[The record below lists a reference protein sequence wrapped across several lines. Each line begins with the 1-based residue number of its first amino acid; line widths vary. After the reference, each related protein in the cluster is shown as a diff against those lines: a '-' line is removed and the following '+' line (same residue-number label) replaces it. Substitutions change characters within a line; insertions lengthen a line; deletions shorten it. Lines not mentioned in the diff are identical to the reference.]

1 MRRPILVVVSL
12 LALQVLLAGHA
23 LAGDKDEAKRL
34 FESGLKLMKSDDFT
48 AAAANFERSSTL
60 YPSQNSLFNLA
71 NCYKAMQRYGE
82 ALDVL
87 KRLRQ
92 EFGDKLKPDIKEA
105 AAQQET
111 EIQSV
116 VATLVLT
123 VEPAT
128 AKVSID
134 GRLSPSKSAAGTT
147 LLAPGDHTI
156 EASLEG
162 YRSLRRTVHLVSGAH
177 TSERIVLDI
186 EPGYLVVRSDPSG
199 AAVWVDGVEKAKT
212 PVDPALALGPGN
224 HLITLRIAGY
234 KETERNLEIHAGE
247 RQVLELTLAAFEPG
261 APAPV
266 VAPVAETTTN
276 LSTTPAETAP
286 SKSRTWR
293 TVAWTSGAG
302 AVAAGAV
309 AIVFKVLGDRQF
321 EDAKKH
327 NNDYGDHGDP
337 KDDVGAHSAMSNAQ
351 RDGYVAIGCG
361 VGGGLLA
368 ATAVVGFILD
378 RRAQN
383 PETASSVS
391 VSATGLRLGF

>member
-1 MRRPILVVVSL
+1 MRRPILALVSL

-23 LAGDKDEAKRL
+23 QAGDKDEAKRL
-34 FESGLKLMKSDDFT
+34 FESGLKLMKADDFA
-48 AAAANFERSSTL
+48 AAAANFERSSAL
-60 YPSQNSLFNLA
+60 YPTQTSLFNLA
-71 NCYKAMQRYGE
+71 NCHKAMQRYGE

-123 VEPAT
+123 VVPAT

-134 GRLSPSKSAAGTT
+134 GRLSPAKSAAGTY

-156 EASLEG
+156 EASLDG
-162 YRSLRRTVHLVSGAH
+162 YRSLRRTVHLVSGAQ
-177 TSERIVLDI
+177 TSERMVLEI
-186 EPGYLVVRSDPSG
+186 EPGYLVIRSDPSG
-199 AAVWVDGVEKAKT
+199 AAVWVDGVEKGKT
-212 PVDPALALGPGN
+212 PVDPALALIPGN
-224 HLITLRIAGY
+224 HVVSLRIAGH
-234 KETERNLEIHAGE
+234 KETERKLEIHAGE
-247 RQVLELTLAAFEPG
+247 RQVLELSLPPFEPG
-261 APAPV
+261 APPV
-266 VAPVAETTTN
+266 AVAPAAETSPT
-276 LSTTPAETAP
+276 LIASPVDTAQP
-286 SKSRTWR
+286 KTRAWR
-293 TVAWTSGAG
+293 IVAWTSAAG

-309 AIVFKVLGDRQF
+309 AIVFKVLGDNQF
-321 EDAKKH
+321 SDAKQH
-327 NNDYGDHGDP
+327 NVDYGLHGEEADR
-337 KDDVGAHSAMSNAQ
+337 VGRESAMSIAR

-361 VGGGLLA
+361 VGAGLLA
-368 ATAVVGFILD
+368 ATAVLGFIAD
-378 RRAQN
+378 RRDHN